1 MCLDMVDIVEHG
13 KMLPV
18 SEEFYS
24 VQGEGLNAGSA
35 AYFIRLAGCDV
46 RCPFCDSKATWNAD
60 GASLVSVEDIARRA
74 SAVSSCNVVVTGGEP
89 LMYNLA
95 PLCEA
100 LERSCMSVWLETSG
114 AHPISGAF
122 DWICVSPKKNRP
134 PLDEVLAL
142 ANELKVVISDDES
155 FVLAEQYARKVP
167 AECALLLQAEWNNRD
182 IVYPM
187 IFDYVLH
194 HPMWKISIQTHK
206 ILNIR

>member
-1 MCLDMVDIVEHG
+1 MEDIVEHG

-18 SEEFYS
+18 TEEFYS

-60 GASLVSVEDIARRA
+60 GASLVDVEDVARRA
-74 SAVSSCNVVVTGGEP
+74 SAVASCNVVITGGEP
-89 LMYNLA
+89 LMHNLA

-114 AHPISGAF
+114 AHPISGSF

-142 ANELKVVISDDES
+142 ANELKVVISDAES
-155 FVLAEQYARKVP
+155 FEVAEQYARKVP
-167 AECALLLQAEWNNRD
+167 AECALLLQAEWHNRD
-182 IVYPM
+182 IVYPL
-187 IFDYVLH
+187 IFDYVLQ